1 MKGFLKGFF
10 KFGNPV
16 IELAVEGRKVGALLD
31 AGFNGHIM
39 LPVAVIE
46 ELGLDQIGISDYLTA
61 SGDAK
66 LTKVYVGKIMFFD
79 EEVEVPVLSTD
90 ADFSLAGME
99 LFSDCRIVIER
110 SKDIVEVSKV

>member
-1 MKGFLKGFF
+1 MRGFF

-16 IELAVEGRKVGALLD
+16 IELAIEGKKVEALLD
-31 AGFNGHIM
+31 TGFNGHVM
-39 LPVAVIE
+39 LSSAVIE

-66 LTKVYVGKIMFFD
+66 LTKVYVGKMMLFE
-79 EEVEVPVLSTD
+79 EEVEVPILSTD

-99 LFSDCRIVIER
+99 LFHDCRIVIER
-110 SKDIVEVSKV
+110 NNNVVEVSKV

>member
-1 MKGFLKGFF
+1 MRGSF

-16 IELAVEGRKVGALLD
+16 IALAIEGRNIEALLD
-31 AGFNGHIM
+31 TGFNGHVM
-39 LPVAVIE
+39 LPSAVID
-46 ELGLDQIGISDYLTA
+46 ELGLDQIGVSDYLTA

-66 LTKVYVGKIMFFD
+66 LTKVYVGKIMFLD

-99 LFSDCRIVIER
+99 LFHECRLIIER
-110 SKDIVEVSKV
+110 SKDLVEVNKSKR